1 MTGGGEVYCNGNRCS
16 GIDRRTC
23 LPENCGE
30 LFFPAYDPAA
40 DLFAGVAGGL
50 SGEVIPPGM
59 NDDGFSYNILDCKA
73 FVVKGR
79 PDIALVSE
87 QGNHVAGMF
96 RMDGVGRIEMTA
108 GFFERAG
115 AVSVLVDMHSV
126 EIGRILR
133 GNIGK
138 SEYFRFYEDS
148 FVGGAVKLDESA

>member
-1 MTGGGEVYCNGNRCS
+1 METGAAGLTAAPVCLKTVGNYSSRRMTPQPIFS
-16 GIDRRTC
+16 
-23 LPENCGE
+23 
-30 LFFPAYDPAA
+30 
-40 DLFAGVAGGL
+40 
-50 SGEVIPPGM
+50 PGTK

-79 PDIALVSE
+79 PGIALVSE

>member
-1 MTGGGEVYCNGNRCS
+1 MNGGEFYCNGSRCS

-23 LPENCGE
+23 LPENYGE
-30 LFFPAYDPAA
+30 LFFPAYDSAA

-50 SGEVIPPGM
+50 GGEVIPLGM
-59 NDDGFSYNILDCKA
+59 NDDGFSYDILDCKA

-79 PDIALVSE
+79 PGIALVSE
-87 QGNHVAGMF
+87 QGNHVAGVL

-138 SEYFRFYEDS
+138 AEYFRFYENS
-148 FVGGAVKLDESA
+148 FVGCAVKLDESA